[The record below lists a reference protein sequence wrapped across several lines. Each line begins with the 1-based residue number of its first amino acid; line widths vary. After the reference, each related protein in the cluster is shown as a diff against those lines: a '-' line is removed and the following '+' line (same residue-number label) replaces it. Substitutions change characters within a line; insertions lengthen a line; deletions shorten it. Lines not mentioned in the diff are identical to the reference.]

1 MRHAQERF
9 AISERRACR
18 ALGQSRSSQRYL
30 PVRKDG
36 EAALVARMRK
46 LSGDHPRYGHR
57 RIHELLRREGW
68 RVNRKRVQRL
78 WRREGL
84 RVPRRQRKK
93 RRLGGSENG
102 CVRHRAEYRNHV
114 WSYDF
119 TMDQT
124 ADGKRLKLMPVVD
137 EYTRECHAIEVER
150 GITAEGVISTLEYL
164 FRVHGEPE
172 FIRSDNGPE
181 FIASAVREWLAS
193 SGVKTLYIA
202 PGSPWENAYVESFN
216 GKLEDELLGGEIFH
230 TLLEARVLIEDY
242 RVRYTH
248 ERPHSSLGYKT
259 PAEFA
264 ATCATRDNP
273 TPDRSEK
280 KPDPSCPH
288 AAAGSRTKVLSSQHM
303 DNSTALT
310 LS

>member
-1 MRHAQERF
+1 MG
-9 AISERRACR
+9 
-18 ALGQSRSSQRYL
+18 LPRSSHRYT
-30 PVRKDG
+30 PAKKEG
-36 EAALVARMRK
+36 EQALVARMK
-46 LSGDHPRYGHR
+46 ELSKADPRYGHR
-57 RIHELLRREGW
+57 RVHALLRREGW

-78 WRREGL
+78 WRLEGL
-84 RVPRRQRKK
+84 RVPRAQRK
-93 RRLGGSENG
+93 RSRLGGSENG
-102 CVRHRAEYRNHV
+102 CVRRRAEYKNHV

-137 EYTRECHAIEVER
+137 EFTRECHAIEVER
-150 GITAEGVISTLEYL
+150 SITAADVISTLDYL

-181 FIASAVREWLAS
+181 FIARAVQDWLAS
-193 SGVKTLYIA
+193 SGVKTLFIA

-230 TLLEARVLIEDY
+230 TLLESKVLIEDY
-242 RVRYTH
+242 RVRYNH
-248 ERPHSSLGYKT
+248 ERPHSSLGYQT

-264 ATCATRDNP
+264 ATC
-273 TPDRSEK
+273 RSPEQIGSEAAA
-280 KPDPSCPH
+280 PQPSYPR
-288 AAAGSRTKVLSSQHM
+288 AAAGSCTKVLSSQPV
-303 DNSTALT
+303 DNSTALA